1 MMIRI
6 VIMLG
11 IYMYM
16 YVALVFCSL
25 LMRNLFTVLQRVN
38 SSFSHP
44 LLDSFSGDSFF
55 TPWNET
61 SLYFHTLCYLLFHVC
76 LIHARCVACAWWYAC
91 YLYISMR
98 RCVRGPLELSSDPS
112 IWPCLHGVLF
122 ILLCMLR
129 SENMQRLMVW
139 CMSHRIHIQ
148 LFRNWSFN

>member
-55 TPWNET
+55 HPLERNFVIIF
-61 SLYFHTLCYLLFHVC
+61 SHALLPFISCVPNPCKVCHLCVMLCLLP
-76 LIHARCVACAWWYAC
+76 
-91 YLYISMR
+91 LYIYEKMR
-98 RCVRGPLELSSDPS
+98 EGSS
-112 IWPCLHGVLF
+112 L
-122 ILLCMLR
+122 
-129 SENMQRLMVW
+129 
-139 CMSHRIHIQ
+139 
-148 LFRNWSFN
+148 

>member
-1 MMIRI
+1 MIRI

-61 SLYFHTLCYLLFHVC
+61 SLFSHALLPFISCLPNPCKVCRLCMMICLLP
-76 LIHARCVACAWWYAC
+76 
-91 YLYISMR
+91 LYIYEKMR
-98 RCVRGPLELSSDPS
+98 EGSSR
-112 IWPCLHGVLF
+112 IK
-122 ILLCMLR
+122 LR
-129 SENMQRLMVW
+129 SVYLAVPARRAVYSTLHASV
-139 CMSHRIHIQ
+139 
-148 LFRNWSFN
+148 

>member
-61 SLYFHTLCYLLFHVC
+61 SLFSHALLPFISC
-76 LIHARCVACAWWYAC
+76 LPNPCMMICLLP
-91 YLYISMR
+91 LYIYEKMR
-98 RCVRGPLELSSDPS
+98 EGSSR
-112 IWPCLHGVLF
+112 IK
-122 ILLCMLR
+122 LR
-129 SENMQRLMVW
+129 SVYLAVPARRAVYSTLHASV
-139 CMSHRIHIQ
+139 
-148 LFRNWSFN
+148 